1 MVYSLDADLFRNLGH
16 PIRLKILEYLVEG
29 EKNVGE
35 LLRLVGGL
43 HQGRLSSHLS

>member
-1 MVYSLDADLFRNLGH
+1 MVHSLDADLFRNLGH
-16 PIRLKILEYLVEG
+16 PTRLKVLEYLVDG

-43 HQGRLSSHLS
+43 HQGRLSSHLG